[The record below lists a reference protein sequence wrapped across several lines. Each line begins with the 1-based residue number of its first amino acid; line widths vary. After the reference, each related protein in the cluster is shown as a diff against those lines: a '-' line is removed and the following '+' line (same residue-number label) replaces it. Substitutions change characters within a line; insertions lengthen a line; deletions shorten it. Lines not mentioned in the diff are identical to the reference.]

1 MSKKKRTAIIAA
13 VSTLLAAFTVWNLVD
28 FCQSERHSTVAYLAI
43 IFNVGAIIELVRLL
57 WREVKY
63 RAEH

>member
-1 MSKKKRTAIIAA
+1 MSKKKRTAIIVA
-13 VSTLLAAFTVWNLVD
+13 VSTLLAAFTVWNVAD

-43 IFNVGAIIELVRLL
+43 IFNVGAIIELVRLI